1 MLIANGGREVSQ
13 HRLLEVKVYADLD
26 SSGTP
31 KCSESAREAAQWC
44 AFGATRSIAHARIER
59 DYAPA
64 IAQGHTVTLLLHNL
78 WGGAAAPGV
87 ELLDALSKDQPEP
100 VPGAPSPQWT
110 APSFRQQH
118 AQLLSIA
125 VQQEVARQVFHSCSN
140 ADTPAAD

>member
-1 MLIANGGREVSQ
+1 MAPTPPSR
-13 HRLLEVKVYADLD
+13 

-31 KCSESAREAAQWC
+31 KCSETARAAAQWC
-44 AFGATRSIAHARIER
+44 AFGVTRSTAHARIER